1 MVSELKI
8 DINAFLKNYGIYLA
22 LAVVALIIIT
32 IVLILIF
39 SRKHPKNKDSLVTIG
54 EDYLKY
60 IDALG
65 GNDNIIAVKGMR
77 SRLTITLKNINLIN
91 RESLA
96 LLGVNNVLATNNN
109 VTLVMNSDVTSLV
122 ESIKKVLSL

>member
-39 SRKHPKNKDSLVTIG
+39 SHKHSKNKDNLVTTG

-65 GNDNIIAVKGMR
+65 GYDNIIALKGMR

-96 LLGVNNVLATNNN
+96 LLGVNNVLVTNNS

>member
-77 SRLTITLKNINLIN
+77 SRLIITLKNINLIN

-96 LLGVNNVLATNNN
+96 LLGVNNVLVTNNS

-122 ESIKKVLSL
+122 ESIKKALSL